1 MRPLVHRC
9 RSDSIEILCH
19 EVRGAIAPLANWQR
33 LLHRSAVTP
42 EELGALGDVLH
53 RTVLVLSRL
62 VNDFAALEHADAH
75 DALAVAAL
83 DLREVVLVVTKV
95 LGPAAAQKDIALGVR
110 LPPEPVPMLGDFVR
124 LTQVIANL
132 LDNALKFT
140 ERLGR
145 VSVELRCEGG
155 SAELSVTDTGI
166 GIAPEFLALA
176 FDKFAREDRE
186 GETFLGRGLGLHV
199 VKDIVELHGGTVI
212 AESLGPGRG
221 SRFTVVLPVT
231 VPRAA

>member
-1 MRPLVHRC
+1 MTLLTQPC
-9 RSDSIEILCH
+9 RSESIEILCH

-33 LLHRSAVTP
+33 LLHRSVITP
-42 EELGALGDVLH
+42 EELGALADVLQ

-62 VNDFAALEHADAH
+62 VNDFAALEHAGAH
-75 DALAVAAL
+75 EALSVAAL
-83 DLREVVLVVTKV
+83 DLREVVSSVTNV
-95 LGPAAAQKDIALGVR
+95 LGLEAVQKDIALGVW

-140 ERLGR
+140 ERRGR

-155 SAELSVTDTGI
+155 SAKLSVTDTGI
-166 GIAPEFLALA
+166 GIAPEFLPVA
-176 FDKFAREDRE
+176 FEQFTREDRQ
-186 GETFLGRGLGLHV
+186 GETIPGRGIGLHV
-199 VKDIVELHGGTVI
+199 VKDIVELHGGTVM
-212 AESLGPGRG
+212 AESPGPGRG

-231 VPRAA
+231 VPGPA